1 MIYKN
6 ITQSYNVLEKQ
17 NLRFPQTNR
26 KNRILNNLAV
36 IVCWIFVSLIGFAL
50 CLLSGLI
57 NNI

>member
-6 ITQSYNVLEKQ
+6 ITKSYNVLQKQ

-36 IVCWIFVSLIGFAL
+36 VTCWLFVSLIGFAL
-50 CLLSGLI
+50 CLLGSALDKI
-57 NNI
+57 